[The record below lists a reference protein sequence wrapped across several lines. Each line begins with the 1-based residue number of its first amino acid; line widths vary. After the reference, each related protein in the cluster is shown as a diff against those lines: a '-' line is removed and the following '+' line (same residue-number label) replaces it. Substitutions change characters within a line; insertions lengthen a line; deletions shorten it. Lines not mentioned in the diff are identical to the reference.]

1 MRGSLQLN
9 KCCERFIRPN
19 DKVFSVIA
27 VCINDPDRLPVRS
40 YDYDATQRHAA
51 LLRHNSQR
59 EVIAI
64 AAFVAHLVS
73 VAVGSEDR
81 TVWKVAERA
90 GDRVR

>member
-1 MRGSLQLN
+1 MRGSLELN
-9 KCCERFIRPN
+9 KCCEQFIRAN

-27 VCINDPDRLPVRS
+27 MCINDPDGLPVRR

-73 VAVGSEDR
+73 VAIGSEDR
-81 TVWKVAERA
+81 TAWGVAERT
-90 GDRVR
+90 GDC